1 MSGIAQQRNQAAAL
15 PLRRRPIGESDRAH
29 GGPVRDPLH
38 SGPQNRMEPGRH
50 GLHPRQPVGLRGR
63 DLVRGTPG
71 DPAEVDLGVVSRA
84 RGGAAPVGLGRRQHG
99 EPHEA
104 SGARVRALEQQRV
117 DGPQRRHLVRGQ
129 RRGDAHEA
137 GGERVQGRGLAEQER
152 PRPAVAAVGAH
163 EHGAA
168 RLGAV
173 CESGHDPVVRGGEG
187 RERFAPADVQARRE
201 QRAEPGAVEPLA
213 RARGDYVSRLQ
224 GLEVEEEE
232 AAGVYLL
239 ITSGLHFR

>member
-1 MSGIAQQRNQAAAL
+1 MK
-15 PLRRRPIGESDRAH
+15 H
-29 GGPVRDPLH
+29 PVRGCVPWNS
-38 SGPQNRMEPGRH
+38 SGSM
-50 GLHPRQPVGLRGR
+50 
-63 DLVRGTPG
+63 
-71 DPAEVDLGVVSRA
+71 A
-84 RGGAAPVGLGRRQHG
+84 R
-99 EPHEA
+99 
-104 SGARVRALEQQRV
+104 SGAISSGASAVVTPMRRA
-117 DGPQRRHLVRGQ
+117 GS
-129 RRGDAHEA
+129 A
-137 GGERVQGRGLAEQER
+137 VQGRGLAEQER

-224 GLEVEEEE
+224 GLEVEKRKRP
-232 AAGVYLL
+232 VSIY
-239 ITSGLHFR
+239 